1 MDSHILVTFWGVR
14 GSIASPGLH
23 TAVFGGN
30 TSCVSVETGDH
41 IIILD
46 AGSGIREL
54 GQHLMK
60 RNDLKSID
68 GSILLSHTHWDHIQ
82 GLPFFVPARAQENQF
97 TIYGERKGQL
107 SLSQILAGQMQP
119 PYFPVSLDT
128 VFRAQVKFREVEAK
142 QTLEVHPGLFVT
154 PFRLTHPNGA
164 LGYLLEIK
172 GRRIA
177 YVTDHEHNFGQ
188 FSPEVLAMVRGVDL
202 LIHDAQY
209 SRAELANEKRGWGH
223 SAWEDVVELA
233 CAAQVGQLLLFHH
246 DPEASDDIL
255 NERQFLAQEKFPHA
269 LVAREG
275 LKIPLQQESRSMVL
289 ADYSAGHLHGA
300 GRLLPESDVGTRQSP
315 CL

>member
-14 GSIASPGLH
+14 GSITSPGLH
-23 TAVFGGN
+23 TAVFGGD
-30 TSCVSVETGDH
+30 TSCVSVEFEDH

-54 GQHLMK
+54 GQHLVK
-60 RNDLKSID
+60 RNGPEGID

-107 SLSQILAGQMQP
+107 SLSQILAGQMQA
-119 PYFPVSLDT
+119 PYFPVSMDT
-128 VFRAQVKFREVEAK
+128 VFRAQVKFREVQAK
-142 QTLEVHPGLFVT
+142 QTIEIHPGLFVT

-164 LGYLLEIK
+164 LGYLLELK

-177 YVTDHEHNFGQ
+177 YVTDHEHDISQ
-188 FSPEVLAMVRGVDL
+188 LSPNVVERVRGVDL

-209 SRAELANEKRGWGH
+209 SREELANEKRGWGH

-233 CAAQVGQLLLFHH
+233 CVAQVGQLLLFHH
-246 DPEASDDIL
+246 DPEASDEIL
-255 NERQFLAQEKFPHA
+255 NERQFLAQEQFPHTV
-269 LVAREG
+269 VAREG
-275 LKIPLQQESRSMVL
+275 LKIPLQQKSRSRTV
-289 ADYSAGHLHGA
+289 ADYNAVHLHGA
-300 GRLLPESDVGTRQSP
+300 
-315 CL
+315 